1 MSEGASAEVHE
12 RIERSVDSIADE
24 ITEVSLYLHGHP
36 ELSMQEVE
44 SAALLADAL
53 DRHGWDVRR
62 GVGGLPTAFLGSSGA
77 GSPTVALLCEYDA
90 LPGVGHGCGH
100 NLIAAGGLAA
110 ALALRA
116 GAPELPGR
124 VLCIGTPGEEQGG
137 GKIEL
142 LRAGV
147 FDEVDAALMFH
158 PSSTTVGYRHATACC
173 PIFFE
178 FHGVSAHA
186 AGSPTQARSALA
198 AVIQLFVGVDSLRQ
212 FIPETS
218 RIHGII
224 SHGGQIANV
233 IPDYTRAEF
242 RVRALTTES
251 VEELVER
258 VLAVAEAA
266 AQATG
271 TTVTVTREATYS
283 ERKNNHL
290 LAGRVVGHLARL
302 GVEAQEP
309 VLRGGT
315 GSSDIGNVSLVLP
328 AIHPYLKVAPDGTP
342 GHSLQMADAA
352 GSAEAQDV
360 MLKMA
365 KALACAAA
373 DILADGDLMRRVRAE
388 FELSEPDL
396 P

>member
-1 MSEGASAEVHE
+1 
-12 RIERSVDSIADE
+12 
-24 ITEVSLYLHGHP
+24 
-36 ELSMQEVE
+36 
-44 SAALLADAL
+44 
-53 DRHGWDVRR
+53 
-62 GVGGLPTAFLGSSGA
+62 
-77 GSPTVALLCEYDA
+77 LLCEYDA